1 MKNRRLLFLLCAFC
15 ATTLLS
21 FQASGQE
28 ITVSGVITDG
38 GNNEPLI
45 GASILIKGTSRGTV
59 TDVDGRFTL
68 QVGSPDDILIVTY
81 TGYSP
86 VEIQVGARTEINIQ
100 MSGDVQTLS
109 ELIVVGYGVQK
120 KSQVT
125 GAISSIRNEEFKD
138 QPVSNL
144 ASSVQGRVSGLN
156 VITPSGTPGAGLI
169 VSVRGSS
176 NPLYVVDGVP
186 MLSESNSALSTSFD
200 TDRNVVGKGQNLSS
214 ISDINPNDIES
225 IEILKDASAAAIY
238 GARAANG
245 VILITTKRGKEG
257 KTNVNFNW
265 YTGVQQA
272 ARKIDFLDSGQFVGL
287 IEEARQNDLA
297 LYNADNS
304 YFGDDF
310 DPAILTDPLENFD
323 LSSGQNTV
331 WLDEVLRSAPISNY
345 EMSIQGG
352 NDKTRFFTSAG
363 FFDQQGVIIENYY
376 RRFNYRL
383 NLDHDVNDRLTIGSN
398 ISTAWS
404 RNRRSFNDNTYT
416 GTITNAL
423 GASPLMPVYND
434 DGSYAAFE
442 DYQVS
447 WLSDNPVKS
456 AIEIKPLTTTY
467 RLLGTVFGE
476 YQLAGSL
483 KFRTSF
489 SADFT
494 QLADNQFLSPLTADA
509 EAVGGEALESS
520 FRALT
525 WLNENILTWQRTSGS
540 HNLTL
545 LAGITAQR
553 TESESSSVIGQ
564 GFPSGAL
571 RKVSSAANIIGATS
585 TGTSFSLL
593 SFIGRVN
600 YGFKDRYLI
609 TASMRAD
616 GSSRFSKD
624 NRYGYFPSVSLA
636 WRISQEDFFN
646 DNGFITDL
654 KLRASYGVTGDQEIG
669 DFQNITFFGPSR
681 YDGGAG
687 IILRN
692 IADPNLSW
700 QSNKVANFGIDFELK
715 GGKFNGSIE
724 LFKSNKS
731 DLLSEDIIPGTTGFA
746 TVTRN
751 SGEVENRG
759 LELNLNST
767 VVRKTNFKW
776 NLNFNF
782 TYVKNE
788 IKSLSSDG
796 VLLSAYNDL
805 APTHILQ
812 TGQPIGSFWG
822 VKYLGV
828 DPQTGDALFEDLDGN
843 GVIDGDDSQIIGKA
857 LPDGFGGLTNAFSW
871 KAFDLTVFLRY
882 SFGNEVYNLI
892 RPTYENL
899 GYSND
904 GGLFS
909 VYANN
914 STNVLNRWRQP
925 GDQAEYPRAS
935 FINQNYY
942 EGSTQ
947 FLENGSFLR
956 VQNITLGYT
965 FGNITWASKLRL
977 YLEVQNAYVFSNYKG
992 FDPEVSSTGGSDDRT
1007 AGVDYGAYPQARTF
1021 LCGVNLNF

>member
-1 MKNRRLLFLLCAFC
+1 MKNQRLLLRLCTFC
-15 ATTLLS
+15 AVTLFS
-21 FQASGQE
+21 FQVSGQE
-28 ITVSGVITDG
+28 ISVSGIITDG

-59 TDVDGRFTL
+59 TDVDGRYTL
-68 QVGSPDDILIVTY
+68 QVAGPDDILVVTY
-81 TGYSP
+81 TGYAAAE
-86 VEIQVGARTEINIQ
+86 VQVGARTEINIVL
-100 MSGDVQTLS
+100 SSDVQTLS

-257 KTNVNFNW
+257 KTNVNFNY
-265 YTGVQQA
+265 YTGVQQV
-272 ARKIDFLDSGQFVGL
+272 ARQIEFMSASQFVEL
-287 IEEARQNDLA
+287 IEEARENDLA
-297 LYNADNS
+297 LYNADNL
-304 YFGDDF
+304 YFGDEF
-310 DPAILTDPLENFD
+310 DPAVLTDPLVNFE
-323 LSSGQNTV
+323 LTRRPSTV
-331 WLDEVLRSAPISNY
+331 WLDEVLRTAPISNY

-363 FFDQQGVIIENYY
+363 FYDQQGIIIENFY

-383 NLDHDVNDRLTIGSN
+383 NLDHDITDRLTIGTNFS
-398 ISTAWS
+398 AAYS

-423 GASPLMPVYND
+423 GASPLMPVYAA
-434 DGSYAAFE
+434 DGNYAAFE
-442 DYQVS
+442 EYQVS

-467 RLLGTVFGE
+467 RLLGTFFGE
-476 YQLAGSL
+476 YQIAESL

-520 FRALT
+520 FRSLT
-525 WLNENILTWQRTSGS
+525 WLNENILTWQRTSGV
-540 HNLTL
+540 HDLTL

-564 GFPSGAL
+564 GFPSGSL
-571 RKVSSAANIIGATS
+571 QKVSSAANIIGATS

-600 YGFKDRYLI
+600 YGLKDRYLI
-609 TASMRAD
+609 TASLRAD

-624 NRYGYFPSVSLA
+624 NRYGYFPSVSVA

-646 DNGFITDL
+646 KNGLITDL

-681 YDGGAG
+681 YDGSAG
-687 IILRN
+687 ILLRN
-692 IADPNLSW
+692 IADPNLTW
-700 QSNKVANFGIDFELK
+700 QSNRVANLGIDFELNE
-715 GGKFNGSIE
+715 GQFSGSVE
-724 LFKSNKS
+724 WFKSNKS

-751 SGEVENRG
+751 GGEVENKG
-759 LELNLNST
+759 LEFNLNST
-767 VVRKTNFKW
+767 LVRKTQFKW

-788 IKSLSSDG
+788 IKSLTSDG
-796 VLLSAYNDL
+796 VLLSAYSDL

-812 TGQPIGSFWG
+812 VGQPIGSFWG
-822 VKYLGV
+822 VRYLGV

-857 LPDGFGGLTNAFSW
+857 LPDGFGGLTNAISW
-871 KAFDLTVFLRY
+871 RDFDLTVFLRY

-899 GYSND
+899 GYGND
-904 GGLFS
+904 GGLSS

-914 STNVLNRWRQP
+914 STNVLDRWKKP

-965 FGNITWASKLRL
+965 FKNIRWASKLRL
-977 YLEVQNAYVFSNYKG
+977 YLEVQNAYLFSNYKG
-992 FDPEVSSTGGSDDRT
+992 FDPEVSSTGGADDRT

-1021 LCGVNLNF
+1021 LFGANLNF

>member
-1 MKNRRLLFLLCAFC
+1 MKLKQLLLTLCPIALFMIFSQTVISQE
-15 ATTLLS
+15 TT
-21 FQASGQE
+21 
-28 ITVSGVITDG
+28 ITGTIRDG
-38 GNNEPLI
+38 STNDPLV
-45 GASILIKGTSRGTV
+45 GASIVIKGSSFGTV
-59 TDVDGRFTL
+59 SDFNGEYSLLVRDPQAVLVF
-68 QVGSPDDILIVTY
+68 SY
-81 TGYSP
+81 TGYITEEKP
-86 VEIQVGARTEINIQ
+86 VAGKTVV
-100 MSGDVQTLS
+100 DVSLNTDVTTLDD
-109 ELIVVGYGVQK
+109 IVIVGYGVQQ

-125 GAISSIRNEEFKD
+125 GAISSIRNDDFKD
-138 QPVSNL
+138 QPLSNL

-200 TDRNVVGKGQNLSS
+200 TERNVVGKGQNLSS

-257 KTNVNFNW
+257 RTNVNFNY
-265 YTGVQQA
+265 YTGLQNV
-272 ARKIDFLDSGQFVGL
+272 ARNIDFMTSEQMVDL
-287 IEEARQNDLA
+287 IEEARRNDLA
-297 LYNADNS
+297 LYNADNL
-304 YFGDDF
+304 YFGDEF
-310 DPAILTDPLENFD
+310 DPSILTDPLENFNLD
-323 LSSGQNTV
+323 GTNTV
-331 WLDEVLRSAPISNY
+331 WLDEIMRTAPISNY
-345 EMSIQGG
+345 EMSMQGG
-352 NDKTRFFTSAG
+352 SDKTRFFMSAG
-363 FFDQQGVIIENYY
+363 YFDQQGIIIENYFK
-376 RRFNYRL
+376 RFNYRL
-383 NLDHDVNDRLTIGSN
+383 NLDHELSKRLTVGSN
-398 ISTAWS
+398 LSASLS

-423 GASPLMPVYND
+423 GASPLMPVYD
-434 DGSYAAFE
+434 ADGNYAAFE
-442 DYQVS
+442 DYQVN

-456 AIEIKPLTTTY
+456 AKEIKPLTRTY
-467 RLLGTVFGE
+467 RLLGTAFGE
-476 YQLAGSL
+476 YKLAEAL

-489 SADFT
+489 STDFT
-494 QLADNQFLSPLTADA
+494 QLADRQFLSPITADA
-509 EAVGGEALESS
+509 EAVGGEALEAS

-525 WLNENILTWQRTSGS
+525 WLNENTLTFQHSAGD
-540 HNLTL
+540 HDLNLL
-545 LAGITAQR
+545 GGITAQR
-553 TESESSSVIGQ
+553 TASESSSVIGQ
-564 GFPSGAL
+564 GFPSGSL
-571 RKVSSAANIIGATS
+571 EKISSAANIIGATS

-593 SFIGRVN
+593 SLIGRAN
-600 YGFKDRYLI
+600 YGFKNRYLL
-609 TASMRAD
+609 TASLRAD

-624 NRYGYFPSVSLA
+624 NRYGYFPSVSVA
-636 WRISQEDFFN
+636 WRVSQEDFFN
-646 DNGFITDL
+646 QNGLLTDL

-669 DFQNITFFGPSR
+669 DFENITFYGPSR

-692 IADPNLSW
+692 IADPSLTW
-700 QSNKVANFGIDFELK
+700 QSNKVANFGIDYELK
-715 GGKFNGSIE
+715 NGQFSGSIE

-751 SGEVENRG
+751 SGEVENMG
-759 LELNLNST
+759 VEFNLNSFL
-767 VVRKTNFKW
+767 VRKKDFKW

-788 IKSLSSDG
+788 IKSLTTDG

-812 TGQPIGSFWG
+812 TGQPVGSFWG

-828 DPQTGDALFEDLDGN
+828 DPETGDGLYEDLDGN

-871 KAFDLTVFLRY
+871 KNFDLTVFLRY

-892 RPTYENL
+892 RPTYENM
-899 GYSND
+899 GYGND
-904 GGLFS
+904 GGLS
-909 VYANN
+909 SIYANN
-914 STNVLNRWRQP
+914 STRVLNRWQQP
-925 GDQAEYPRAS
+925 GDQAEYPRAA
-935 FINQNYY
+935 FIYQNYY

-947 FLENGSFLR
+947 YLENGSFVRL
-956 VQNITLGYT
+956 QNVTLGYT
-965 FGNITWASKLRL
+965 LKNLKRASSLRF
-977 YLEVQNAYVFSNYKG
+977 YVEAQNAWLFSKYKG
-992 FDPEVSSTGGSDDRT
+992 FDPEVSSTGGAEDRT

-1021 LCGVNLNF
+1021 LFGVNLGF